1 MRLIGPTVKAGE
13 PYESGPA
20 LPLLAEHLPIEIESA
35 QLFGA
40 AESAY
45 LCGWKTD
52 HEPTLGH
59 RNHC

>member
-1 MRLIGPTVKAGE
+1 MQLIGRTVKPGE

-20 LPLLAEHLPIEIESA
+20 LPLLAEHFPIGTKSA

-45 LCGWKTD
+45 LCGRKTD
-52 HEPTLGH
+52 HKPTPGH